1 LHQKE
6 NHTMKTPIVLAALLA
21 AAPAFAQSAA
31 DELRTLNFNLQQ
43 QEMQR
48 QFEQQQARAQVQQQ
62 QMLNTMRPQR
72 VYGVGGA
79 CMFNCY

>member
-1 LHQKE
+1 
-6 NHTMKTPIVLAALLA
+6 MKTLIVLAALLA

-48 QFEQQQARAQVQQQ
+48 QFEQQQARVQAQQQ
-62 QMLNTMRPQR
+62 QMLNTMRPQP
-72 VYGVGGA
+72 VYGVGGR